1 MADSKYAGLPGIV
14 TDQPDVYE
22 TSDLPESEQAYSESE
37 SVDSNPAFE
46 VLHISGTESFEKFK
60 GKYVNCTDID
70 FSDRITKYPRQGYR
84 TNKPL
89 EWNIVGED
97 EEETLVQKYQRLQCE
112 INNLQQEVQQKEDTI
127 KHGDGVVAVADL
139 SRSVDELHGMLH
151 SLKLEETLGKE
162 IFSAA
167 VEPEHALQTKL
178 INLLEDLKR
187 SGIVS
192 EKKTESPKVPGES
205 LSVGGITYELQYA
218 PEHAKLTQM
227 ARASHLESKL
237 DKLEALIG
245 NNQDKLSSL
254 SAWTN
259 HRSLLGAVEIL
270 SSRLALLEPT
280 HLDHVEGRLHAVHT
294 RMNAISEKKT
304 AVEDANKQS
313 KVSELYDLMKKCEVL
328 TAALPEIVDRLSS
341 VENLHQEATQFSRS
355 LKQLNAAQT
364 ELEAKLEGNAT
375 LMTAAQEKFLGNLTT
390 IQSSMKALDERIQK
404 LQQKQK

>member
-1 MADSKYAGLPGIV
+1 
-14 TDQPDVYE
+14 
-22 TSDLPESEQAYSESE
+22 
-37 SVDSNPAFE
+37 
-46 VLHISGTESFEKFK
+46 
-60 GKYVNCTDID
+60 
-70 FSDRITKYPRQGYR
+70 
-84 TNKPL
+84 
-89 EWNIVGED
+89 
-97 EEETLVQKYQRLQCE
+97 
-112 INNLQQEVQQKEDTI
+112 DTI

-341 VENLHQEATQFSRS
+341 VENLHQEGV
-355 LKQLNAAQT
+355 LNCCFIIKYINFHILYVHQDVAGD
-364 ELEAKLEGNAT
+364 EDYLVKRT
-375 LMTAAQEKFLGNLTT
+375 LFLNPLNSGKVDSNVF
-390 IQSSMKALDERIQK
+390 DEYSIY
-404 LQQKQK
+404 